1 MSKVEIERQK
11 CIDLT
16 QKYDI
21 STHDEFGERYNQEYG
36 HTFTQGSFA
45 KRLKEFHIV
54 KVEGVYKYQPETID
68 GEAETQQ
75 LLSNHCNYISLV
87 HSDFNVFVAKCD
99 IGTENIIC
107 KLIYE
112 KFHTKLH
119 SIIPAYGSVVIIC
132 KSKKNAKEIR
142 EYIKKHIRNRIAGE
156 DN

>member
-1 MSKVEIERQK
+1 MSNPNIECQK

-45 KRLKEFHIV
+45 RRLKKFHIV

-75 LLSNHCNYISLV
+75 LLFNHCDYISLV
-87 HSDFNVFVAKCD
+87 HSDFNIFVARCE
-99 IGTENIIC
+99 IGAESIIC

-112 KFHTKLH
+112 KFYTKLH

-142 EYIKKHIRNRIAGE
+142 EYIKKYIRNKNDGE